1 MLGLTPVLTVESIE
15 AADQV
20 NALWDRL
27 KDRCKIEYPI
37 EDFEYGM
44 REFAIRD
51 NSGYLLQLRQEKT

>member
-20 NALWDRL
+20 NALWERL

>member
-20 NALWDRL
+20 NALWERL

-44 REFAIRD
+44 GEFAIRD

>member
-1 MLGLTPVLTVESIE
+1 MLGLTPMLTVESIE

-20 NALWDRL
+20 NALWERL